1 MQKTWCQS
9 TSIADRGERE
19 NMNEKKIVVV
29 DDDES
34 IRKTFFLILH
44 GNYQVY
50 LAKDSKEALQRF
62 KNAKIDLIIA
72 DLKLPYMNGLEMI
85 AKFRESG
92 YRGKIILIS
101 AFPDLVNV
109 DELANLSI
117 SQFFVKPLDLEA
129 LTRSIDDLLDSK
141 KVTEKRA

>member
-1 MQKTWCQS
+1 MRCQL
-9 TSIADRGERE
+9 TSKAERGERE
-19 NMNEKKIVVV
+19 NMTEKKIVVV

-44 GNYQVY
+44 RNYQVY

-62 KNAKIDLIIA
+62 KNTKIDLIIA

-92 YRGKIILIS
+92 YRGEIILIS
-101 AFPDLVNV
+101 AFPDLVKV

-129 LTRSIDDLLDSK
+129 LTQCIDDLLDSK
-141 KVTEKRA
+141 KITEKRA

>member
-1 MQKTWCQS
+1 MT
-9 TSIADRGERE
+9 
-19 NMNEKKIVVV
+19 EKKIIIV

-44 GNYQVY
+44 KNYQVY
-50 LAKDSKEALQRF
+50 LAQDSKEALQRF
-62 KNAKIDLIIA
+62 KNVKIDLIIA

-92 YRGKIILIS
+92 YRGEIILIS
-101 AFPDLVNV
+101 AFPDLVKV

-117 SQFFVKPLDLEA
+117 SKFFVKPLDLEA

-141 KVTEKRA
+141 KLTEKRV